1 MRRML
6 VDDRRMAS
14 LRKVAFACAALVLAI
29 TTLSAFIRLSAGGL
43 GCEPWPQCY
52 ARAARDAQQGNAA
65 PATGAVAAARIAH
78 RITAVAAL
86 LLVIYMVMNTW
97 SKAPVLRREGA
108 MVLGLLFLALFLAIL
123 GRWTAGS
130 RAPAV
135 VLGNLLAGF
144 VMFALACRLA
154 HEVGRRQAPPA
165 APGLGAWVWLAAV
178 VLLLQVALGGLVNAG
193 HAGLSCP
200 QLAHCDLAA
209 GSWQSFDLS
218 RPPSFDLSDPTN
230 PGGAWVHALHRAGAA
245 AVLMALLPLGI
256 AAWRRGRRAGAVLVL
271 LLGVQLA
278 LGLLLV
284 TLGLPLWTALAHNVI
299 AALMLAVLA
308 TLATAGR
315 PAAPAGAI
323 RTG

>member
-6 VDDRRMAS
+6 ADDRRMAS

-52 ARAARDAQQGNAA
+52 AHVAQETQPGSAA
-65 PATGAVAAARIAH
+65 PATAAVAGARVAH

-97 SKAPVLRREGA
+97 SKAPVLRREGS

-144 VMFALACRLA
+144 AMFALACRLA
-154 HEVGRRQAPPA
+154 HEVGRSQVRPV
-165 APGLGAWVWLAAV
+165 APGLDAWVWLAIV
-178 VLLLQVALGGLVNAG
+178 LLLLQVALGGLVNAG

-200 QLAHCDLAA
+200 QLVHC
-209 GSWQSFDLS
+209 GFD
-218 RPPSFDLSDPTN
+218 PADPTHP
-230 PGGAWVHALHRAGAA
+230 PGAAVNALHRAVAV
-245 AVLMALLPLGI
+245 AVLMVLLPLGI

-284 TLGLPLWTALAHNVI
+284 ILGLPLWTALAHNVL

-315 PAAPAGAI
+315 PAARAAAI
-323 RTG
+323 RKG